1 MKESEY
7 IKDNGIKKMKI
18 SKRMI
23 GKKEEELFLKTQIEI
38 STVLENFFSF
48 RLDLPRTYQSETM

>member
-23 GKKEEELFLKTQIEI
+23 GKKEEELFLKTQ
-38 STVLENFFSF
+38 
-48 RLDLPRTYQSETM
+48 RTRN